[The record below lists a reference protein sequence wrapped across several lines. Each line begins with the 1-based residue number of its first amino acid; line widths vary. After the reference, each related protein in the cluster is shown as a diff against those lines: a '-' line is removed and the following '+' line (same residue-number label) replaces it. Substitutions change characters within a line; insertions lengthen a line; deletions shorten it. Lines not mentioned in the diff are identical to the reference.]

1 MYIKGRHVSAR
12 IQDGYQISTFPCEQ
26 CHLEAMNTFSVAVF
40 VALILLG
47 LFGVQ
52 SGEKRFDLKILLII
66 FYSLKNFH

>member
-1 MYIKGRHVSAR
+1 MYIKSRHLSAR
-12 IQDGYQISTFPCEQ
+12 IQDGYQISTCEQ

-52 SGEKRFDLKILLII
+52 SGEKKFDLKILFII
-66 FYSLKNFH
+66 FYSLK